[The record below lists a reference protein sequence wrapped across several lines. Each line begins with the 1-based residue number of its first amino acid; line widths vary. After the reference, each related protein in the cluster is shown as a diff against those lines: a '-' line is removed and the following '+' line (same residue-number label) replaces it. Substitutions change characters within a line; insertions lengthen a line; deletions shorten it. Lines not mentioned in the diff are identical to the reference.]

1 MIIDVSN
8 ADCGHELDDMS
19 IYTLKSGHIYQNIKK
34 INHKK
39 FNYLIVSVDVAN
51 VLENHI
57 DFKKSPVDSKEE
69 GIYYMGELME
79 LKVYVDLY
87 LSPNSIMLRFDK
99 QTKRDLR
106 IDSILNGDSIDE
118 SMKVMVKY

>member
-1 MIIDVSN
+1 
-8 ADCGHELDDMS
+8 
-19 IYTLKSGHIYQNIKK
+19 
-34 INHKK
+34 
-39 FNYLIVSVDVAN
+39 
-51 VLENHI
+51 
-57 DFKKSPVDSKEE
+57 
-69 GIYYMGELME
+69 MGELME

-118 SMKVMVKY
+118 SMKVMVKYQKQYLRYNSLISSGTTE